1 MAIITLNNNSLSSV
15 TSLPAGV
22 GGKVLQVVQGF
33 NATNTETTSTTYSDN
48 ISVNITPSST
58 SSKIFILVTTPI
70 RKVNSN
76 ASDTGAGLRIL
87 KDGSNLVE
95 YAFYMAWHSNA
106 SQYNQETNSFN
117 YLDSP
122 STTSQIT
129 YKSQFKTMSSPGQI
143 SVNHDGSYSTLTLM
157 EIAG

>member
-1 MAIITLNNNSLSSV
+1 MAIITLNNNSLSNIS
-15 TSLPAGV
+15 SLPAGV

-33 NATNTETTSTTYSDN
+33 NATNTGTTSTTYSDN

-70 RKVNSN
+70 RKLNS
-76 ASDTGAGLRIL
+76 AGSDTSAGLRIL
-87 KDGSNLVE
+87 KNGSNLVE
-95 YAFYMAWHSNA
+95 YGFYMAWNNNA
-106 SQYNQETNSFN
+106 SQYNQESASFN

-129 YKSQFKTMSSPGQI
+129 YKSQFKTMNSPGEM
-143 SVNHDGSYSTLTLM
+143 SVNHDGSYSTLT
-157 EIAG
+157 

>member
-1 MAIITLNNNSLSSV
+1 MAIITLNNNSLSNIS
-15 TSLPAGV
+15 SLPAGV

-33 NATNTETTSTTYSDN
+33 NATNTTTTSTTYSDN

-58 SSKIFILVTTPI
+58 SSKIFILVTTPL
-70 RKVNSN
+70 RKNNSAIGN
-76 ASDTGAGLRIL
+76 TGAGLRIL

-95 YAFYMAWHSNA
+95 YGSYMVWNDNNTT
-106 SQYNQETNSFN
+106 YNQETVSFN

-122 STTSQIT
+122 STTSEIT
-129 YKSQFKTMSSPGQI
+129 YKSQFKTMINPGEI

>member
-33 NATNTETTSTTYSDN
+33 NATNANTTSTTYSDN

-70 RKVNSN
+70 RKNNN
-76 ASDTGAGLRIL
+76 AAGNTSAGLRIL

-95 YAFYMAWHSNA
+95 YAFYMAWHDNNTT
-106 SQYNQETNSFN
+106 YNQETSSFN

-129 YKSQFKTMSSPGQI
+129 YKSQFKTMVSPGSI

>member
-15 TSLPAGV
+15 TALPAGV

-33 NATNTETTSTTYSDN
+33 NATNTTTTSTTYSDN

-58 SSKIFILVTTPI
+58 SSKIFILVTTPL
-70 RKVNSN
+70 RKNNSAIGN
-76 ASDTGAGLRIL
+76 TGAGLRIL

-95 YAFYMAWHSNA
+95 YGSYMVWNDNNTT
-106 SQYNQETNSFN
+106 YNQETVSFN

-122 STTSQIT
+122 STTSEIT
-129 YKSQFKTMSSPGQI
+129 YKSQFKTMINPGEI

>member
-1 MAIITLNNNSLSSV
+1 MAIITLNNNSLSNIS
-15 TSLPAGV
+15 SLPAGV

-33 NATNTETTSTTYSDN
+33 NATNTTTTSTTYSDN
-48 ISVNITPSST
+48 ILVNITPSST
-58 SSKIFILVTTPI
+58 SSKIFILVTTPL
-70 RKVNSN
+70 RKNNSAIGN
-76 ASDTGAGLRIL
+76 TGAGLRIL

-95 YAFYMAWHSNA
+95 YGSYMVWNDNNTT
-106 SQYNQETNSFN
+106 YNQETVSFN

-122 STTSQIT
+122 STTSEIT
-129 YKSQFKTMSSPGQI
+129 YKSQFKTMINPGEI